1 MSTLKIISML
11 LILVSQYIQEKHQ
24 QEEALRN
31 LSQKYDVM
39 QNDNYLKKQLLTK
52 KTSECDRLNETLQ
65 QIKGSSDLVFTE
77 KKGCYHRK
85 KSSESLPNTGMEEIL
100 N

>member
-1 MSTLKIISML
+1 ML
-11 LILVSQYIQEKHQ
+11 LILVFQYIQEKHQ
-24 QEEALRN
+24 QEETLRN

-65 QIKGSSDLVFTE
+65 QIKGLDLVFTE
-77 KKGCYHRK
+77 KKGCNLK
-85 KSSESLPNTGMEEIL
+85 FKISSIPVFGKDSEDFS
-100 N
+100 

>member
-11 LILVSQYIQEKHQ
+11 LILVFQYIQEKHQ
-24 QEEALRN
+24 QEETLRN

-65 QIKGSSDLVFTE
+65 QIEGLDLVFTE
-77 KKGCYHRK
+77 KKGCYHEN